1 MTNSFDVHRKT
12 TRKPLWK
19 KIMKF
24 SMFHRCVQTKFFDNT
39 WKIQRAVT
47 AETKSGALHV
57 IVLEKLEKYVH
68 LNHLDFLYV

>member
-1 MTNSFDVHRKT
+1 MTDSFDVHRKT

-24 SMFHRCVQTKFFDNT
+24 SMFHRSVQTKFFDKT
-39 WKIQRAVT
+39 RKIQRAFT

-57 IVLEKLEKYVH
+57 VVLEKLEKYVH